1 MTKITMY
8 ATNKEGEGFVQEV
21 GQFESI
27 EEVEI
32 HIGHFSDDVVIT
44 FFIEEDKQ
52 KDDENPD
59 SVSWR
64 FTHS

>member
-1 MTKITMY
+1 MY

-59 SVSWR
+59 SVS
-64 FTHS
+64 